1 MEIIDIYNE
10 NHEYLGKCEKELAHK
25 LGLWHE
31 VFNGIIVNKKNKS
44 VIFQIKNSK
53 HNKVHNENKIE
64 ISVGGHYKAGEKVQ
78 NGIREIKEESGIE
91 IDFKD
96 LIYLGERQVSTIVN
110 KYYIVREFQ
119 KIFII
124 TYSGSVYNLKC
135 KDDEII
141 GFIEFKIDDCIDL
154 FLKKKES
161 IMGMNSYKKKIK
173 VTLKNF
179 VEAYL
184 NGDELYLRLV
194 VASKRFSENEKKE
207 LLRW

>member
-1 MEIIDIYNE
+1 M
-10 NHEYLGKCEKELAHK
+10 
-25 LGLWHE
+25 
-31 VFNGIIVNKKNKS
+31 
-44 VIFQIKNSK
+44 
-53 HNKVHNENKIE
+53 
-64 ISVGGHYKAGEKVQ
+64 
-78 NGIREIKEESGIE
+78 
-91 IDFKD
+91 
-96 LIYLGERQVSTIVN
+96 
-110 KYYIVREFQ
+110 
-119 KIFII
+119 
-124 TYSGSVYNLKC
+124 KC

-194 VASKRFSENEKKE
+194 LASKRFSENEKKE

>member
-110 KYYIVREFQ
+110 NDYIVREFQ

-124 TYSGSVYNLKC
+124 PYSGSVYNLKC

-194 VASKRFSENEKKE
+194 LASKRFSENEKKE